1 MSLIQLTKRGIDKS
15 HPEIL
20 FHKEWWIPGRK
31 WFYLKSLLDGP
42 NLPPNQD
49 CRFVKFENDGTPTG
63 TTAKKAEASLFRA
76 DCVDS
81 SS

>member
-1 MSLIQLTKRGIDKS
+1 MSLSQLTNGSIDKS

-20 FHKEWWIPGRK
+20 FHKKWWRPGRK
-31 WFYLKSLLDGP
+31 WFYLKSLLDGT
-42 NLPPNQD
+42 D
-49 CRFVKFENDGTPTG
+49 RFVKFENDGTPTG
-63 TTAKKAEASLFRA
+63 TTAKTKASLFRA

>member
-1 MSLIQLTKRGIDKS
+1 MSLSQLTKRGIDKS

-20 FHKEWWIPGRK
+20 FHKKWWIPGRK

-42 NLPPNQD
+42 N
-49 CRFVKFENDGTPTG
+49 RFVKFENDGTPTG
-63 TTAKKAEASLFRA
+63 TTAEAEASLFRA

>member
-1 MSLIQLTKRGIDKS
+1 MSLSQLTKRGIDKS

-20 FHKEWWIPGRK
+20 FHKKWWRPGRK

-42 NLPPNQD
+42 D
-49 CRFVKFENDGTPTG
+49 RFVKFENDGTPTG
-63 TTAKKAEASLFRA
+63 TTAKTKASLFSA
-76 DCVDS
+76 DCVNS